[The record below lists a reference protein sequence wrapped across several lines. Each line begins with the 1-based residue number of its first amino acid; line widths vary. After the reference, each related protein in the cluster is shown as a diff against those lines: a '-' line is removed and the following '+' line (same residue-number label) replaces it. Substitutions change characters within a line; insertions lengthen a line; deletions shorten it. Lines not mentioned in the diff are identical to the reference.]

1 VAASADER
9 LDLVFGALADRTRR
23 ALLAQL
29 SHAPA
34 SISQLAGPH
43 QMSLPAVSKH
53 LRVLEHAG
61 LIRRTIDGRV
71 HRCRLDA
78 AAMREADQWLEHY
91 RVFWDHTLSALSDYI
106 GESGDE

>member
-1 VAASADER
+1 MTDTAEKQ

-29 SHAPA
+29 SAAPA
-34 SISQLAGPH
+34 SVTRLAAPH

-61 LIRRTIDGRV
+61 LIQRTVDGRV
-71 HRCRLDA
+71 HRCTLDA
-78 AAMREADQWLEHY
+78 AAMRDADQWLARY
-91 RVFWDHTLSALSDYI
+91 RSFWDHTLSALSDYI
-106 GESGDE
+106 SGDDGG